1 MELSFEGIH
10 KRRPL
15 HGGEE
20 GQPKADTCGQWGK
33 GVRGKCGHVR
43 RIIYMEFHVHFWELS
58 GFLTLT
64 VEVQML

>member
-33 GVRGKCGHVR
+33 GVKANADASTECRKTK
-43 RIIYMEFHVHFWELS
+43 IPNPWNLIESLLFW
-58 GFLTLT
+58 
-64 VEVQML
+64 